1 MPAAGKYFPPRV
13 EGGRAAVEHDEELL
27 GEAEPADARGGVVG
41 PGPGQDGPGDA
52 VGDVLVGEL
61 PDVGAEGGGVAGA
74 VAEGAG
80 VPVIAL
86 LKGVGCEP
94 GVGAGAPGV

>member
-1 MPAAGKYFPPRV
+1 MPAAGKYFPPGV

-41 PGPGQDGPGDA
+41 PCPGQDGPDDA

-61 PDVGAEGGGVAGA
+61 PDVGAEQAGIKKMSSSDRGFSDNF
-74 VAEGAG
+74 V
-80 VPVIAL
+80 
-86 LKGVGCEP
+86 LKTRISIFCD
-94 GVGAGAPGV
+94 